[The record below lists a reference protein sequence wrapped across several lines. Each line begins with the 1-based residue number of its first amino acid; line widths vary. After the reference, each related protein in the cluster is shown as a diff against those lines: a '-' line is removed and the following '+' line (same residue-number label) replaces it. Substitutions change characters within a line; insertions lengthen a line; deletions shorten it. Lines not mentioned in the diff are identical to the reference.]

1 MSKIKK
7 IILILTPLAALYL
20 FCLPAK
26 LFRQPLSA
34 TLSTGDGTLLGAR
47 ISAGGQWY
55 FEPAK
60 SVPDKFAKCIVTY
73 EDKRFWWHPGI
84 DFLSI
89 GRAIR
94 QNLSRHEVVSGA
106 STITMQVIRLSRPDA
121 PRNIPEKLLEA
132 VMATR
137 LELRHSKKK
146 ILLLYASNAPFG
158 GNVVGLEAAAWRY
171 FGRPAE
177 ELSWAES
184 AMLAV
189 LPNSPALIHPGRNR
203 ARLLEKRNYLLDK
216 LMEKGIID
224 NVECELAKD
233 EPLPEKPLPM
243 PDKAYHLLE
252 RLRAE
257 GGDKAYVCSIDPVL
271 QDRVNA
277 IARSHFAEY
286 HSNLVDNMG
295 ILVMSVKTGDVI
307 AYYGNNKGLSPGLRG
322 ADVDMIPA
330 PRSSGSTLKP
340 ILYAAMLDSG
350 LVLPTTLVKDTPY
363 NYNNFQ
369 PHNFARTFDGAVPAD
384 QVIQRSLNV
393 PSVRM
398 LEQYGVPRFLELL
411 QSMGFDTITRDADH
425 YGLSLILGGAEI
437 SLQNLV
443 RAYAAMAAKL
453 SSDSDES
460 TIPLHPQ
467 GTEGDTPSDNP
478 GRHNVP
484 PNTSSN
490 QRHRSDDV
498 IPDPIGDP
506 PAIEVPLSRGAIWL
520 TFEALSKAGR
530 PEEESSW
537 MGFSSSRR
545 IAWKTGTSWGNRDAW
560 SVGVN
565 RDYVVGVW
573 VGNSDGE
580 GRAQMTG
587 VSYASPV
594 MFEVFGAL
602 PWSGWFSKPL
612 DSLVPLEVCSK
623 SGLPASR
630 ICPETETLWVPDIE
644 ERPEECK
651 YHRTVHLDANRQW
664 LVNSSCYPVE
674 QMVEAVWFVL
684 PPAQEWYYMKNH
696 LDYRPLPPKH
706 PDFDAASDQRNPIEI
721 IYPQNGI
728 TIVTTRSLSGREQG
742 VVVRAAHT
750 DPSAVLYWH
759 LDDEF
764 VGQTRGGEHDL
775 LLHPEAGMHLLTA
788 MDGNGSSRAVTFIV
802 K

>member
-7 IILILTPLAALYL
+7 IILILTPLAVLYL

-34 TLSTGDGTLLGAR
+34 TLSTADGTLMGAR
-47 ISAGGQWY
+47 ISANGQWC
-55 FEPAK
+55 FEPAS

-73 EDKRFWWHPGI
+73 EDKRFWWHAGI

-94 QNLSRHEVVSGA
+94 QNLSRREVVSGA

-121 PRNIPEKLLEA
+121 PRSIPEKLLEA
-132 VMATR
+132 VLASR
-137 LELRHSKKK
+137 LELRCSKNE
-146 ILLLYASNAPFG
+146 ILRLYASNAPFG
-158 GNVVGLEAAAWRY
+158 GNVVGIDAAAWRY
-171 FGRPAE
+171 FGRSAG

-203 ARLLEKRNYLLDK
+203 ERLLEKRNYLLDK

-224 NVECELAKD
+224 DIECELAKD
-233 EPLPEKPLPM
+233 EPLPDKPLPM

-252 RLRAE
+252 RLRAG
-257 GGDKAYVCSIDPVL
+257 GGDKAYTCTLDPVL

-277 IARSHFAEY
+277 IARSHFEDY
-286 HSNLVDNMG
+286 HNNLVDNMG
-295 ILVMSVKTGDVI
+295 ILVMSVATGDVL
-307 AYYGNNKGLSPGLRG
+307 AYYGNTKGLAPGLRG

-330 PRSSGSTLKP
+330 ARSSGSTLKP
-340 ILYAAMLDSG
+340 LLYAAMLDAG
-350 LVLPTTLVKDTPY
+350 EILPTTLIKDTPY

-411 QSMGFDTITRDADH
+411 QEMGFDTITRDADH

-437 SLQNLV
+437 SLENLV
-443 RAYAAMAAKL
+443 RAYCSMAAKL
-453 SSDSDES
+453 AGDE
-460 TIPLHPQ
+460 TGFIPGLTGH
-467 GTEGDTPSDNP
+467 T
-478 GRHNVP
+478 
-484 PNTSSN
+484 
-490 QRHRSDDV
+490 
-498 IPDPIGDP
+498 
-506 PAIEVPLSRGAIWL
+506 EVPLSRGAIWL
-520 TFEALSKAGR
+520 TFDALSKAGR

-537 MGFSSSRR
+537 QGFSSGRR

-594 MFEVFGAL
+594 MFDVFGAL
-602 PWSGWFSKPL
+602 PWSGWFDKPL

-623 SGLPASR
+623 SGLPASG
-630 ICPETETLWVPDIE
+630 ICPETETVWVPDIE
-644 ERPEECK
+644 TRPDECK
-651 YHRTVHLDANRQW
+651 YHRTVHLDADRRW

-674 QMVEAVWFVL
+674 SMVEAVWFVL

-706 PDFDAASDQRNPIEI
+706 PDYDAASDQRNPIDI
-721 IYPQNGI
+721 IYPQNGV

-750 DPSAVLYWH
+750 DPTAVLYWH

-764 VGQTRGGEHDL
+764 VGQTRDGEHDL
-775 LLHPEAGMHLLTA
+775 LLYPEPGMHLLTA
-788 MDGNGSSRAVTFIV
+788 LDANGFSRAVTFIA

>member
-1 MSKIKK
+1 MSKFKK
-7 IILILTPLAALYL
+7 IILIIAPFALLYL
-20 FCLPAK
+20 FCLPTK

-34 TLSTGDGTLLGAR
+34 TLSTTDGTLLGAR
-47 ISAGGQWY
+47 ISADGQWY
-55 FEPAK
+55 FEPAEE
-60 SVPDKFAKCIVTY
+60 VPEKFAKCIVAY

-94 QNLSRHEVVSGA
+94 QNFSKGEVVSGA

-121 PRNIPEKLLEA
+121 PRNIWEKLLESI
-132 VMATR
+132 MATR

-158 GNVVGLEAAAWRY
+158 GNVVGLEAASWRY
-171 FGRPAE
+171 FGRPAD

-203 ARLLEKRNYLLDK
+203 TRLLEKRNFLLDK
-216 LMEKGIID
+216 LMANGTID
-224 NVECELAKD
+224 ETECELAKD
-233 EPLPEKPLPM
+233 EPLPDRPLAM
-243 PDKAYHLLE
+243 PDRAYHLLE

-257 GGDKAYVCSIDPVL
+257 GGDKAYTCSLDPAL

-277 IARSHFAEY
+277 IAKAHFADY
-286 HSNLVDNMG
+286 HNNLVDNMG
-295 ILVMSVKTGDVI
+295 ILVRSVETGEVI
-307 AYYGNNKGLSPGLRG
+307 AYMGNTKGFSSGLRG

-330 PRSSGSTLKP
+330 ARSSGSTLKP
-340 ILYAAMLDSG
+340 LLYAAMLDCG
-350 LVLPTTLVKDTPY
+350 EILPGTLIKDTPY
-363 NYNNFQ
+363 NYNNFS
-369 PHNFARTFDGAVPAD
+369 PHNFSRSFDGAVPAN
-384 QVIQRSLNV
+384 QVIERSLNV

-398 LEQYGVPRFLELL
+398 LEQYGAPRFLELL
-411 QSMGFDTITRDADH
+411 QQMGFDTITRDADH

-443 RAYAAMAAKL
+443 GAYYDMARKL
-453 SSDSDES
+453 IDPDVD
-460 TIPLHPQ
+460 IPL
-467 GTEGDTPSDNP
+467 
-478 GRHNVP
+478 GRA
-484 PNTSSN
+484 S
-490 QRHRSDDV
+490 
-498 IPDPIGDP
+498 
-506 PAIEVPLSRGAIWL
+506 IWL

-537 MGFSSSRR
+537 RDFSSGRK

-560 SVGVN
+560 SIGVN

-580 GRAQMTG
+580 GRSGMTG
-587 VSYASPV
+587 VSYAAPV
-594 MFEVFGAL
+594 LFDVFNAL
-602 PWSGWFSKPL
+602 PASRWFSQPL
-612 DSLVPLEVCSK
+612 DDMVPLEVCHQ

-630 ICPETETLWVPDIE
+630 ICPQIDTVWVPDIQA
-644 ERPEECK
+644 RPDDCK
-651 YHRTVHLDANRQW
+651 YHRIVHLDADRQW

-674 QMVEAVWFVL
+674 KMVEAVWFVL

-706 PDFDAASDQRNPIEI
+706 PDFDASSDQGNPIEI

-728 TIVTTRSLSGREQG
+728 TIVTTRSLSGKEQG
-742 VVVRAAHT
+742 VVVRAAHR

-764 VGQTRGGEHDL
+764 VGQTGSGEHDL
-775 LLHPEAGMHLLTA
+775 LLHPEMGRHLLTV
-788 MDGNGSSRAVTFIV
+788 MDAGGASRAVMFTV